1 MPARSSVSN
10 RNKLRQAREALRSPR
25 PEQREELRWN
35 GIGPGDSYIGL
46 WRMVNRHRH
55 RLATVQGMLDAKT
68 LPPSRRH
75 ELEKTERYLS
85 EQIVSIYAKL
95 LGHEKPKLASVEFK
109 GDPKDPLQ
117 TQIDL
122 TCLPDED
129 LYALSR
135 ILPKLGGATGPD
147 APAGSDVDAGA
158 RGDKAPP
165 GGAHRPK

>member
-1 MPARSSVSN
+1 M
-10 RNKLRQAREALRSPR
+10 RNHLSREALRSPP

-35 GIGPGDSYIGL
+35 GIGPRDSYIGL

-68 LPPSRRH
+68 LLPSRRH

-117 TQIDL
+117 TRVVERSSCD
-122 TCLPDED
+122 
-129 LYALSR
+129 
-135 ILPKLGGATGPD
+135 
-147 APAGSDVDAGA
+147 
-158 RGDKAPP
+158 
-165 GGAHRPK
+165 

>member
-1 MPARSSVSN
+1 MLGQFRSVEI
-10 RNKLRQAREALRSPR
+10 QA
-25 PEQREELRWN
+25 
-35 GIGPGDSYIGL
+35 
-46 WRMVNRHRH
+46 
-55 RLATVQGMLDAKT
+55 
-68 LPPSRRH
+68 RRH